1 MRVVFFLF
9 NILIFTAETFG
20 QEHYYYTP
28 NTVNIPV
35 LFQKKDGSAG
45 VGMGWGS
52 DYLALEVQGVYSPV
66 KYGAIMLNYFDT
78 GSKGVRQDE
87 ELGTS
92 FRFLEIGLGAYRAL
106 ERGSASIFAGLGQGS
121 LYNYYGAE
129 NYSQFTLRRYFVQ
142 PAVAYSDKYFHCGLA
157 LRLSRLSYPKGE
169 SSFDIDENE
178 LASIRKI
185 EEESPFF
192 LPELGISGGIRFPP
206 CVFSVNLTSVFPD
219 AEGLNFARFNSNVT
233 LTFDFGEM
241 KKMKKGGK

>member
-9 NILIFTAETFG
+9 NVLVFSVEAFG

-28 NTVNIPV
+28 NIVHIPV
-35 LFQKKDGSAG
+35 LSQKKDGSAG
-45 VGMGWGS
+45 VGVGLGS

-66 KYGAIMLNYFDT
+66 KHGAIMLNYFDT
-78 GSKGVRQDE
+78 GSGGVRQNE
-87 ELGTS
+87 EIGTS
-92 FRFLEIGLGAYRAL
+92 FRFLEVGLGAYHAL
-106 ERGSASIFAGLGQGS
+106 ERGSASIFAGVGQGS

-129 NYSQFTLRRYFVQ
+129 NLSSFTVRRYFVQ
-142 PAVAYSDKYFHCGLA
+142 PAVAYSDKYFRCGLA
-157 LRLSRLSYPKGE
+157 LRLSRLSYPEGE

-185 EEESPFF
+185 EEDSPFF

-206 CVFSVNLTSVFPD
+206 CIFSVNLTSVFPD
-219 AEGLNFARFNSNVT
+219 AEGLKFSRFNSSLM

-241 KKMKKGGK
+241 KKKK